1 VPGMG
6 MIEMNGRSREH
17 EFIGKFY
24 INGYGVIG
32 LILDYD
38 DYEKCSWLTS
48 EHIGRNQQVDS
59 ENMSEI
65 DED

>member
-1 VPGMG
+1 

-38 DYEKCSWLTS
+38 DYEKVFMVD
-48 EHIGRNQQVDS
+48 IGTHWKKS
-59 ENMSEI
+59 AG
-65 DED
+65 